1 MDQINQ
7 FIIERDLK
15 EKLTLQCFHTI
26 KKILRSKEAKVKDRK
41 YKAIIR
47 KALMCNETNYEYA
60 VLISILLC
68 TEYAEIEKRVKTVNQ
83 DLLKHITFD
92 DYWIECGHNVGKMEA
107 VFFTYT
113 YMSEK
118 YKGVSDLIT
127 EMQIKVAAGENFLD
141 LILEHLNARKEK

>member
-7 FIIERDLK
+7 FIIERELK

-26 KKILRSKEAKVKDRK
+26 KKIMRAKEAKAKDRR
-41 YKAIIR
+41 YKSLIR
-47 KALMCNETNYEYA
+47 KVLMCNETSYEYA
-60 VLISILLC
+60 LLISILLC
-68 TEYAEIEKRVKTVNQ
+68 NEYSEIEKRVKEVDAN
-83 DLLKHITFD
+83 LLKHITYD

-118 YKGVSDLIT
+118 YKGVSDLIS
-127 EMQIKVAAGENFLD
+127 EMQIRVSGGEDFLT
-141 LILEHLNARKEK
+141 LILEHLNKRKEK